1 MNRTLLLVVLLAV
14 GCGSKES
21 APPADAPPI
30 KAQAVAVQP
39 QKVPEIYEVI
49 GTVRPKVGETVSAKV
64 MATILEVPVKPG
76 DAIKAGDI
84 LAKLDDREM
93 RAGFERAQADYD
105 RYKKLLEHGAAPVA
119 DFQTAEEHYRVAK
132 TALSYATITAP
143 FDGIVAEKLCD
154 AGDMAA
160 PGKPLFSIEQPT
172 DYRLEANIPDRFG
185 GAVAVGTPVH
195 VIVDA
200 VGGECDATVG
210 EVVPAGDPTSRSF
223 LVKVDLHRRKPL
235 KSGMFGRAQIVVG
248 ECTGLFA
255 PKTAVHERGQ
265 LTFVFVAH
273 DGRAQM
279 RLVKLGKVVEAKT
292 ELLSGVEAGERVITS
307 AEGELTDGRRVEVP

>member
-49 GTVRPKVGETVSAKV
+49 GTVRPKVGATVSAKV

-84 LAKLDDREM
+84 LAKLDDRDM
-93 RAGFERAQADYD
+93 RAAFERAQADYD

-132 TALSYATITAP
+132 TALSYATIIAP

-160 PGKPLFSIEQPT
+160 PGKPLFSVEQPT

-185 GAVAVGTPVH
+185 SAVAVGTPVH

-210 EVVPAGDPTSRSF
+210 EVAPAGDPSSRSF
-223 LVKVDLHRRKPL
+223 LVKVDLHPRKPL

-248 ECTGLFA
+248 ERTGLFV
-255 PKTAVHERGQ
+255 PKTTVHERGQ

-279 RLVKLGKVVEAKT
+279 RLVKPGKTVGDKA
-292 ELLSGVEAGERVITS
+292 ELLSGVEAGERLVTS
-307 AEGELTDGRRVEVP
+307 AAGELTDGQRIEVQ